1 MKESKRKIRIALPS
15 KGLLTEGSKQLL
27 ADVGFPVYNPNP
39 RQYIALIQLLPEV
52 EVIFQRPGDIVI
64 SVRDGSI
71 DFGITGRD
79 IYLEKRD
86 SNGRILELHSQLGFA
101 KCTLNVIVPDNWQTI
116 ETITDLKEFQTNL
129 GRPLKVATKFPKL
142 AKEFF
147 YSESE
152 IPIEVIQAEGALET
166 APTVGYADLIVDLVS
181 TGTTLRD
188 NRLRKLSDGKI
199 LDAEACLIAN
209 RERLSTN
216 SQTLQIA
223 TLLLEMI
230 GAHLRGKQNLAVFA
244 NVRAK
249 SEEEISQKIFD
260 QDVIGGL
267 QGPTISRILTRDQDN
282 FFAIHIVV
290 KKEELHKAI
299 GELRK
304 IGGSGV
310 VVSPV
315 NFIFEEQP
323 KEILDMMT
331 ALEIKDENL

>member
-142 AKEFF
+142 TKEFF

-249 SEEEISQKIFD
+249 SEEEISQKIFE

-267 QGPTISRILTRDQDN
+267 QGPTVSRILTRDQDN

-290 KKEELHKAI
+290 KKEKLHKAI

>member
-267 QGPTISRILTRDQDN
+267 QGPTISRILTRDQ
-282 FFAIHIVV
+282 
-290 KKEELHKAI
+290 
-299 GELRK
+299 
-304 IGGSGV
+304 
-310 VVSPV
+310 
-315 NFIFEEQP
+315 
-323 KEILDMMT
+323 
-331 ALEIKDENL
+331 

>member
-116 ETITDLKEFQTNL
+116 ETISDLKEFQTNL

>member
-116 ETITDLKEFQTNL
+116 ETISDLKEFQTNL
-129 GRPLKVATKFPKL
+129 SRPLKVATKFPKL
-142 AKEFF
+142 TKDFF

-290 KKEELHKAI
+290 KKEKLHKAI